1 MPRRGD
7 GRLRRQTDDD
17 SIPRREVAPLVAPSR
32 LARSTRRLDGAGNGT
47 GPEAAGGGAQI
58 DGAVLD
64 ELTGGD
70 SELAGAIVCDFVT
83 ASREDFRALELALAG
98 RDLDAARR
106 QAHRLKGAARTV
118 GAHAIGDLAE
128 QIERDAARG
137 VDDWPRYTVI
147 VAQLDEAVTHIELPA
162 ARHRT

>member
-1 MPRRGD
+1 MAQNSTAPTAWRSRRH
-7 GRLRRQTDDD
+7 
-17 SIPRREVAPLVAPSR
+17 
-32 LARSTRRLDGAGNGT
+32 ARSTAKRRAEG
-47 GPEAAGGGAQI
+47 
-58 DGAVLD
+58 
-64 ELTGGD
+64 
-70 SELAGAIVCDFVT
+70 VT

-106 QAHRLKGAARTV
+106 QAHRLKGAARTD
-118 GAHAIGDLAE
+118 GAQAIADLAE